1 MFIREAIDSTWEP
14 AIPTPPFPEYLSAHS
29 TISAAASDLMT
40 DVLGVVP
47 FEDSTSVLLGHP
59 VRKFNSFRDAAVE
72 AGMSRI
78 YGGIHFP
85 SGNLEGRKLGDC
97 IASKVQARLKLK
109 PLS

>member
-1 MFIREAIDSTWEP
+1 
-14 AIPTPPFPEYLSAHS
+14 
-29 TISAAASDLMT
+29 MT
-40 DVLGVVP
+40 ACWAP
-47 FEDSTSVLLGHP
+47 RRSRTARAFLLGHA